1 MGNPY
6 QKVWFWQIVR
16 ELDPAQRSALLHFVT
31 GSACAPAT
39 GFANL
44 MGYAEQMHRFEL
56 QLIVGSS
63 DRLPTAATCFNTLK
77 MVVYSDIDQM
87 RTRLLAALAGS
98 EGFDEAA
105 VAT

>member
-1 MGNPY
+1 M
-6 QKVWFWQIVR
+6 
-16 ELDPAQRSALLHFVT
+16 LHFVT

-44 MGYAEQMHRFEL
+44 MGYAEL

-63 DRLPTAATCFNTLK
+63 DRLPAAATCFNTLK
-77 MVVYSDIDQM
+77 MVVYSGIDQM